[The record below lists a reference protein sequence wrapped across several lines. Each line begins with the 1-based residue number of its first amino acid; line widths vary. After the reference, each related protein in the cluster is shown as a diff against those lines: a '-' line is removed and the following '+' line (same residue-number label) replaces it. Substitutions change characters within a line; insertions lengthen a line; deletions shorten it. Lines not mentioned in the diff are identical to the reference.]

1 MPNLQSP
8 AVYLDPERKSQ
19 IAQGESQAKT
29 KTNLGY
35 FRGLRA
41 IDENVGKLLQKLD
54 TLGLAANTM
63 VIYSSD
69 NGYYL
74 GEHGLA
80 DKRTAYDE
88 ALRIPF
94 LVRYPK
100 LPVRGVTVD
109 RMVLNI
115 DLRRRCSIS
124 PA

>member
-19 IAQGESQAKT
+19 LAQSDLPEKT
-29 KTNLGY
+29 KANLGY

-41 IDENVGKLLQKLD
+41 IDENVGKLMQKLD
-54 TLGLAANTM
+54 ALGLTANTM

-69 NGYYL
+69 NGYYQN
-74 GEHGLA
+74 EHGLG
-80 DKRTAYDE
+80 DKRTAYEE

-100 LPVRGVTVD
+100 LPVRGITVD

-115 DLRRRCSIS
+115 DLAPRCSTS
-124 PA
+124 RE